1 MRIDGTEAM
10 IALER
15 EASLRVEPGARVE
28 LACLYGVVWIT
39 QQGDLRDLFLAPGE
53 SLRLL
58 PRGRTLVTALEPS
71 LVRVVD
77 AGAKPRTA
85 RAWWAR
91 AERLRALWVR
101 LRTRATAV
109 IGPHPAVTE

>member
-1 MRIDGTEAM
+1 M

-15 EASLRVEPGARVE
+15 EASLRVEPGTRVE
-28 LACLYGVVWIT
+28 LACLSGVVWIT

-71 LVRVVD
+71 LVRIVD
-77 AGAKPRTA
+77 AGARPRTA

-91 AERLRALWVR
+91 AERLRALWAR
-101 LRTRATAV
+101 LRVRVTGAIEPR
-109 IGPHPAVTE
+109 PAVTE

>member
-1 MRIDGTEAM
+1 M

-15 EASLRVEPGARVE
+15 EASLRVEPGTRVE
-28 LACLYGVVWIT
+28 LVCLSGVVWIT

-58 PRGRTLVTALEPS
+58 SRGRTLVTALEPS

-77 AGAKPRTA
+77 SGARQRA
-85 RAWWAR
+85 VRAWWAR
-91 AERLRALWVR
+91 PERLRGLWTR
-101 LRTRATAV
+101 LRARAMVV
-109 IGPHPAVTE
+109 IGPRPAVTE